1 MTILVNGEA
10 RAFAPGTTVAELLDA
25 LEVPGGARG
34 VAIAVD
40 AAVVPGANA
49 RASPLTRMVM
59 PAPASQCPTATP
71 SR

>member
-40 AAVVPGANA
+40 AAVVPRGEWETTELDHGARVEVL
-49 RASPLTRMVM
+49 RAI
-59 PAPASQCPTATP
+59 QGG
-71 SR
+71 